1 MDRRNFLKSASVLTA
16 AGLAGPQVL
25 HSQSKKTI
33 KNILPPRL
41 KKGDTIGL
49 IAPGSFI
56 NENELQ
62 ESVNNLENLGYKVK
76 YSEKILSRYGY
87 LGGGDKIRAEE
98 INKMF
103 SDNSVDGIVCARGGY
118 GCARILD
125 MIDYEL
131 IKKNPK
137 VLTGYSDITALL
149 YAIYSQTGLVC
160 FHGPVGISTFNE
172 FSVNYFTRA
181 LSGESSET
189 ELVSSAEDQKDIY
202 TIKSGTGEGIL
213 AGGNLS
219 IVVSL
224 MGTKYDIDPTGKILF
239 LEEIGEEPYRIDRML
254 TQLILSGNLKN
265 AAGIA
270 LGRFRNCD
278 PKEEDKSSFS
288 LKEVL
293 YDRLYE
299 LGIPVI
305 YGLSFGHVTDKFTLP
320 LGTKARLDTG
330 RKKITLLDY
339 SVN

>member
-33 KNILPPRL
+33 ENILPPRL

-56 NENELQ
+56 NEDELQ

-87 LGGGDKIRAEE
+87 LGGADKIRAEE
-98 INKMF
+98 INNMF

-125 MIDYEL
+125 MIDYNL
-131 IKKNPK
+131 IRKNPK

-172 FSVNYFTRA
+172 FSTNYFTRA
-181 LSGESSET
+181 LSGASSET

-202 TIKSGTGEGIL
+202 TIKSGRAEGIL

-270 LGRFRNCD
+270 LGRFRKCD

-320 LGTKARLDTG
+320 VGTKARLDTG